1 MPSVVLALLAFL
13 AEGFRSRRSLQLEI
27 LVLWH
32 QLVVYQRSVARAR
45 IQPSDRLFWSWLVC
59 LWSGWQDVL
68 ALVQPRTVVALA
80 PEAVPGA
87 LEAIEPTQHAR
98 PACNSAGGPRAD
110 PDDVAEQSDLG
121 RTTDRRRITE
131 AGHRRGQSI
140 VERYRVR
147 PRQPPP
153 PTWKAFLN
161 NHVRD
166 VAAMDFFVVPPVTFK
181 ALFVLGILVHKRRRI
196 VHAYVTEYPT
206 VEWTA
211 QQVVDTFLWRNPY
224 LERVIGSI
232 SRDMLDHIIVLN
244 EPHLIILTTLNT
256 KHFVS
261 FPDLHI
267 ERPY

>member
-32 QLVVYQRSVARAR
+32 QLAVYQRSVARAR

-131 AGHRRGQSI
+131 AGHRRGQIDRGAVSGAATAATPTD
-140 VERYRVR
+140 VEGVLEQS
-147 PRQPPP
+147 RQGRGCHG
-153 PTWKAFLN
+153 FLCGAA
-161 NHVRD
+161 RD
-166 VAAMDFFVVPPVTFK
+166 VQ
-181 ALFVLGILVHKRRRI
+181 G
-196 VHAYVTEYPT
+196 
-206 VEWTA
+206 
-211 QQVVDTFLWRNPY
+211 
-224 LERVIGSI
+224 
-232 SRDMLDHIIVLN
+232 
-244 EPHLIILTTLNT
+244 TLCPGHPGT
-256 KHFVS
+256 
-261 FPDLHI
+261 
-267 ERPY
+267 